1 MKSREKCEDDLGNAV
16 ESGYD
21 LNTLNSCIKVPES
34 TFFQKKKTEMKKKT
48 LESMSTLK

>member
-1 MKSREKCEDDLGNAV
+1 MYLKENEGERGKVMKSREKCEDDLGNAV

-34 TFFQKKKTEMKKKT
+34 NIFFKKN
-48 LESMSTLK
+48 